1 MHSIKE
7 INKLLIKEEERI
19 LSKTKLLKTQ
29 ISQLM
34 IMALATY
41 LSILYLLTG
50 GYRDLNAI
58 IFSIIAVLMII
69 YIVYYPRNYRII
81 RYLRIL
87 LTLILIFIVH
97 TFFSWANIYT
107 PTNLLYG
114 EMYDIDGF
122 LTFIW
127 IMVDFYPLY
136 FFLITTVLILNQP
149 PQILAKNK
157 TKKEKTKSKTK

>member
-1 MHSIKE
+1 MRSIKE
-7 INKLLIKEEERI
+7 INKLLVKEEEKI
-19 LSKTKLLKTQ
+19 LSRTKLLKTQ

-50 GYRDLNAI
+50 GYEDLNALIFFIIAIFLVIYI
-58 IFSIIAVLMII
+58 IF
-69 YIVYYPRNYRII
+69 YPRNYRII

-97 TFFSWANIYT
+97 TFFSWTSIYV

-114 EMYDIDGF
+114 EMYNIDGF
-122 LTFIW
+122 LTFVW

-136 FFLITTVLILNQP
+136 FFLVSTVLILNQP
-149 PQILAKNK
+149 PQILANSK
-157 TKKEKTKSKTK
+157 TKKK